1 MDEDILHTDEP
12 EGNPISRWDR
22 KISQLNK
29 DLSSVR
35 ETSQL
40 FSGLMDLHQVLELV
54 VKTVARAIGADA
66 AGLRLLDKD
75 NDELVLEA
83 TYNMSEAYLNKG
95 PVTAGESVLNRRALA
110 GEAVVVTDMRS
121 DSHFERYHDEIEREG
136 HVSCLTIGLV
146 YRDKGI
152 GTLRLYSKTRREF
165 TAADISTA
173 QIVAAQSA
181 MAIMNARLYAE
192 ALEGDRISRQVRL
205 AGQVQRHLIPQ
216 LPPDIPGIQLAGIY
230 VPSYDVGGD
239 FYDFIDIADGRYLL
253 NIGDVMGKG
262 VPASLAMASLR
273 SSLRAYAGQFENL
286 QRYVTLANR
295 MFCHDVVLGEFATFF
310 TAEINPG
317 TGVLTYCNCGHEPPM
332 HIRNGQVTEL
342 SEGGTIIGLS
352 PDSSFVPGTLRLDS
366 GDMFLMYTDG
376 LADAFNFEHEAFG
389 RERIRQAALESA
401 VMPAE
406 QAARNILWLMRK
418 FAGLTQRS
426 DDTALVVLKKI

>member
-1 MDEDILHTDEP
+1 MDEDILHTDES
-12 EGNPISRWDR
+12 EGNPTSRRDR

-40 FSGLMDLHQVLELV
+40 FSGLMELNQVLELV
-54 VKTVARAIGADA
+54 VKTVAQAIGADA
-66 AGLRLLDKD
+66 AGLRLLDSD
-75 NDELVLEA
+75 NNELVLKA
-83 TYNMSEAYLNKG
+83 TYNLSEAYVNKG
-95 PVTAGESVLNRRALA
+95 PVTAGESVLNKRALA
-110 GEAVVVTDMRS
+110 GEVIVVTDMQS
-121 DSHFERYHDEIEREG
+121 DPHFEKYHDEVEKE
-136 HVSCLTIGLV
+136 GLV
-146 YRDKGI
+146 SGLTLGLIYREKGI
-152 GTLRLYSKTRREF
+152 GMLRLYSKSRREF

-192 ALEGDRISRQVRL
+192 ALEGDRIARQVRL

-216 LPPDIPGIQLAGIY
+216 SPPDIPGIQLAGRY

-239 FYDFIDIADGRYLL
+239 FYDFIDISRERYLI

-273 SSLRAYAGQFENL
+273 SSLRAYAAQFEDL
-286 QRYVTLANR
+286 QRYVTRANR
-295 MFCHDVVLGEFATFF
+295 MFCRDIVLGEFATLFA
-310 TAEINPG
+310 AEIDPG

-332 HIRNGQVTEL
+332 HVRDGQVSEL

-352 PDSSFVPGTLRLDS
+352 PDSSFAPGTVQLDS
-366 GDMFLMYTDG
+366 GDMLLLYTDG

-401 VMPAE
+401 SMPAE
-406 QAARNILWLMRK
+406 QAAKNILWLMRK

-426 DDTALVVLKKI
+426 DDTALVVLKKL